1 MSLNIEFT
9 KNGKPNILLN
19 GHKYR
24 ESYTLKS
31 GEIIWRCL
39 GRSCGATI
47 KSNSEKT
54 TVAKVNSKHSGPHP
68 VTMRALTSPQMSS
81 SSPATPSATG
91 TAVTRASATRSP
103 APAAEIVATRPSA
116 TRSPSHSGTPT
127 GTLTSTVA
135 SCRPSPTLLARS
147 PFEESS
153 PNTTPRPGPLHCT
166 CGLEAENMELK
177 RRIEQLTAE
186 RDQILDHSIQSDAR
200 LLQFTDQL
208 FVANSS
214 LIETPGGRTTDCAVQ
229 CELPSSVVCQEP
241 RCSETRDLVT
251 SLKNTVEV
259 LEAELGCFRAE
270 AVEENHTLNNN
281 TKDEG
286 WVLVKS
292 KPKRKS
298 KKKKRNPNP
307 EYKSSAN
314 HHAKNT
320 PRIDP
325 PFPSATSRRHHP
337 PTNHPQDVEDARRK
351 QFPFPLVYIEGD
363 SHVRHLAGLVQQR
376 VNPATRVSGTCRPGA
391 GLLTVTS
398 GDLPPPGSCCILF
411 AGTNDVAADESDNIL
426 EHLER
431 QLTARLSSSAVIV
444 STVPHRHDL
453 PEDHPVNQR
462 IDLVNFYIEE
472 LSIRHEGVEL
482 LNFNL
487 IGRRWFTRHGMHLR
501 LPGKRLL
508 ADLVLESLH
517 RCARLFAARLP
528 ASPAAAAPACAS
540 HSSPP
545 CLPAAALDSTS
556 STQPPFTAPGP
567 HPVGAYSETAAQ
579 ELTTN
584 GICQKNY
591 CLLTEVK
598 VG

>member
-1 MSLNIEFT
+1 M
-9 KNGKPNILLN
+9 
-19 GHKYR
+19 Y
-24 ESYTLKS
+24 
-31 GEIIWRCL
+31 
-39 GRSCGATI
+39 
-47 KSNSEKT
+47 
-54 TVAKVNSKHSGPHP
+54 
-68 VTMRALTSPQMSS
+68 
-81 SSPATPSATG
+81 PATPSATG

-135 SCRPSPTLLARS
+135 SCRPSPTLLVRS

-153 PNTTPRPGPLHCT
+153 PNTTPRPGPLHCS

-177 RRIEQLTAE
+177 RRIEQISAE

-214 LIETPGGRTTDCAVQ
+214 LTETPGGRTTDCAVQ
-229 CELPSSVVCQEP
+229 CELSLSVVCQEP

-270 AVEENHTLNNN
+270 AV
-281 TKDEG
+281 
-286 WVLVKS
+286 LVKS

-307 EYKSSAN
+307 ANKSSALKP
-314 HHAKNT
+314 HKT
-320 PRIDP
+320 PFTNRPAFSLSYISLTSP
-325 PFPSATSRRHHP
+325 THQPSPRFSISIGVHRGRR
-337 PTNHPQDVEDARRK
+337 
-351 QFPFPLVYIEGD
+351 
-363 SHVRHLAGLVQQR
+363 HVRHLAGLVQQR

-391 GLLTVTS
+391 GLLT
-398 GDLPPPGSCCILF
+398 
-411 AGTNDVAADESDNIL
+411 SDNIL

-431 QLTARLSSSAVIV
+431 KLTARLSLSAVIV

-517 RCARLFAARLP
+517 RCARSSAARLP
-528 ASPAAAAPACAS
+528 TSPDAAAPACAS
-540 HSSPP
+540 NSSPP

-556 STQPPFTAPGP
+556 STQPPLTAPGP
-567 HPVGAYSETAAQ
+567 LPVGAYSQTAAQ

-584 GICQKNY
+584 TIGQKNY
-591 CLLTEVK
+591 FLLT
-598 VG
+598 

>member
-47 KSNSEKT
+47 KSDSERT

-103 APAAEIVATRPSA
+103 
-116 TRSPSHSGTPT
+116 SHSGTPT

-135 SCRPSPTLLARS
+135 SCRPSPTLLVRS

-153 PNTTPRPGPLHCT
+153 PNTTPRPGPLHCS

-177 RRIEQLTAE
+177 RRIEQISAE

-214 LIETPGGRTTDCAVQ
+214 LTETPGGRTTDCAVQ
-229 CELPSSVVCQEP
+229 CELSSSVVCQEP

-259 LEAELGCFRAE
+259 LEAELECFRAE
-270 AVEENHTLNNN
+270 AVEENHTHNNN

-292 KPKRKS
+292 KPKRKL
-298 KKKKRNPNP
+298 
-307 EYKSSAN
+307 
-314 HHAKNT
+314 
-320 PRIDP
+320 DP

-351 QFPFPLVYIEGD
+351 QLPFPLVYIEGD

-411 AGTNDVAADESDNIL
+411 PGTNGVAADESDNIL

-508 ADLVLESLH
+508 H
-517 RCARLFAARLP
+517 RRARLFAARLP
-528 ASPAAAAPACAS
+528 ASPAATAPACAS